1 MRSIDYI
8 LWSSIY
14 IICSWFQT
22 VCIVSPEALEIVLIL
37 SGAILDNRLPSPCPT
52 TWA

>member
-14 IICSWFQT
+14 IVCTWFQA
-22 VCIVSPEALEIVLIL
+22 VCSVSPDVLEIILIL
-37 SGAILDNRLPSPCPT
+37 CGAILDNRLPSPCST

>member
-14 IICSWFQT
+14 I
-22 VCIVSPEALEIVLIL
+22 VCICFQAVCGVSPEVLEIVLIL
-37 SGAILDNRLPSPCPT
+37 FGAILENRLPSPCST